1 MDMRFLY
8 DADRRLFAI
17 GYQVGG
23 PLTFS
28 AHYDLL
34 ASEARLTSLVA
45 IAKDDVPV
53 HHWLALG
60 RPYTSSNGQV
70 LLSWSGTMFEYL
82 MPLLFTRSFR
92 NSLLENAC
100 AAAVKRQMEYARERG
115 VPWGISESAYSALD
129 IHKIYQYRAFGV
141 PSLGLK
147 RGLEDDLVVAPYA
160 SALALLVDPVESIKN
175 LKRLEKAGMY
185 GRMGF
190 YESLDYTRQQERQG
204 GKGVIVY
211 TYMAHHQG
219 MSLMA
224 INNVLN
230 GGIMRRRFHADRRIK
245 AVEPLL
251 FERIPPQP
259 SMLVHRPSDH
269 VAMRPISEPSA
280 PAYRV
285 LDEDTPIPLGHLLGN
300 GRYALMI
307 TNSGAG
313 YSRWRDFDITRWRS
327 DTTRDN
333 WGMFFYLREEE
344 SNTLWSATHQP
355 LNVKDPRLHGD
366 LQRRSRRVPAPQ
378 AGHRI
383 SCGSDGVAGRR
394 RRDSPHYADQSRFAR
409 AETGVDQCR

>member
-1 MDMRFLY
+1 KLAAWMVDVRAEHEKMRASAKALLARAARLSERCEELADGMDMQFLY
-8 DADRRLFAI
+8 DADRRLFGI

-34 ASEARLTSLVA
+34 ASEARLTSLAA
-45 IAKDDVPV
+45 IAKGDVPV
-53 HHWLALG
+53 NHWLALG
-60 RPYTSSNGQV
+60 RPYTTSDGQV

-100 AAAVKRQMEYARERG
+100 AAAVKCQMEYARERG

-129 IHKIYQYRAFGV
+129 INKIYQYQAFGV

-190 YESLDYTRQQERQG
+190 YDSLDYTRQQEPHG

-211 TYMAHHQG
+211 THMAHHQG

-230 GGIMRRRFHADRRIK
+230 NGIMRRRFHTDRRIK

-259 SMLVHRPSDH
+259 SLLAHRPSDH
-269 VAMRPISEPSA
+269 AAIRPVSEPS
-280 PAYRV
+280 
-285 LDEDTPIPLGHLLGN
+285 
-300 GRYALMI
+300 
-307 TNSGAG
+307 S
-313 YSRWRDFDITRWRS
+313 
-327 DTTRDN
+327 
-333 WGMFFYLREEE
+333 
-344 SNTLWSATHQP
+344 
-355 LNVKDPRLHGD
+355 
-366 LQRRSRRVPAPQ
+366 
-378 AGHRI
+378 
-383 SCGSDGVAGRR
+383 
-394 RRDSPHYADQSRFAR
+394 
-409 AETGVDQCR
+409 